1 MLTGMLRKVVKR
13 MSKYTTEVRFICEH
27 DAGLDSSVG
36 FTQVD
41 TVLDR
46 CWNQIFTTNTAFFDE
61 SYRSVLCKK
70 ILKRYYTR
78 EIGCETVGLWKL
90 WMNERLESI
99 MPYYNQLY
107 KSELIEFNPMNDV
120 DLSTTHEKEN
130 AEARHSAENESG
142 KHEQWN
148 MHNEHYEDN
157 YGSNR
162 TTNDINNTKKRVNEG
177 STDLYS
183 DTPQGS
189 ISGLNS
195 MNYLTNARKIDK
207 DTTDDTSFSGTTDT
221 NVDDKSDGV
230 REWTDAENYTHS
242 KDNTADASV
251 NSSEDYF
258 QHVLGKSGGASYS
271 KLLSEF
277 RETFLNIDKMV
288 IEEFADLFMGLW

>member
-1 MLTGMLRKVVKR
+1 

-27 DAGLDSSVG
+27 DAGLDNSVG

-46 CWNQIFTTNTAFFDE
+46 CWNQIFTTNTTFFDE
-61 SYRSVLCKK
+61 NYRSVLCKK

-107 KSELIEFNPMNDV
+107 KSELIEFNPMYDV
-120 DLSTTHEKEN
+120 DLATTHEKEN
-130 AEARHSAENESG
+130 EEARHSAENETG
-142 KHEQWN
+142 QHEQWN
-148 MHNEHYEDN
+148 THNEHYEDN

-162 TTNDINNTKKRVNEG
+162 TTNDINKTERGVNEG

-189 ISGLNS
+189 ISGLNN

-207 DTTDDTSFSGTTDT
+207 DTTDDTSYSGTTDT

-230 REWTDAENYTHS
+230 REWSDVENYTHS
-242 KDNTADASV
+242 KDNTTDASV

-271 KLLSEF
+271 KMLMEF
-277 RETFLNIDKMV
+277 RETFLNIDNMV

>member
-1 MLTGMLRKVVKR
+1 

-27 DAGLDSSVG
+27 DAGLDNSVG

-41 TVLDR
+41 TVIDR
-46 CWNQIFTTNTAFFDE
+46 CWNQIFTTNTDFFDE
-61 SYRSVLCKK
+61 NYRSVLCKK

-107 KSELIEFNPMNDV
+107 KSELIEFNPMYDV
-120 DLSTTHEKEN
+120 DLATRHEKEN

-142 KHEQWN
+142 RHEQWN
-148 MHNEHYEDN
+148 MHNEAYEDN

-162 TTNDINNTKKRVNEG
+162 TTNDINKTERTVDEG

-189 ISGLNS
+189 ISGLEN

-207 DTTDDTSFSGTTDT
+207 DTADDNSYSGTTDT
-221 NVDDKSDGV
+221 NVDDKTDGV
-230 REWTDAENYTHS
+230 RDWTDSENYAHS

-271 KLLSEF
+271 KMLIEF
-277 RETFLNIDKMV
+277 RETFLNIDNMV

>member
-1 MLTGMLRKVVKR
+1 

-27 DAGLDSSVG
+27 DAGLDNSVG

-41 TVLDR
+41 TVLER
-46 CWNQIFTTNTAFFDE
+46 CWNQIFTSNTAFFDE

-107 KSELIEFNPMNDV
+107 KSELIEFNPMYDV
-120 DLSTTHEKEN
+120 DLATTHEKEN
-130 AEARHSAENESG
+130 TEARHSAENETG
-142 KHEQWN
+142 RHEQWN
-148 MHNEHYEDN
+148 MHNEAYEDN

-162 TTNDINNTKKRVNEG
+162 TTNDINNTKRSVNEG

-189 ISGLNS
+189 ISGLEN
-195 MNYLTNARKIDK
+195 MDYLTNARKIDK
-207 DTTDDTSFSGTTDT
+207 DTTDDTSYSSTTDT
-221 NVDDKSDGV
+221 NVDDKTDGV
-230 REWTDAENYTHS
+230 RDWTDAENYTHS

-271 KLLSEF
+271 KMLMEF
-277 RETFLNIDKMV
+277 RETFLNIDNMV
-288 IEEFADLFMGLW
+288 IKEFADLFMGLW

>member
-1 MLTGMLRKVVKR
+1 

-46 CWNQIFTTNTAFFDE
+46 CWNQIFTTNTTFFDE

-90 WMNERLESI
+90 WMNERLESV

-120 DLSTTHEKEN
+120 DLATTHEKEN
-130 AEARHSAENESG
+130 EEARHSAENESG
-142 KHEQWN
+142 KHEQWD

-162 TTNDINNTKKRVNEG
+162 TTNDINNTKKSVNEG
-177 STDLYS
+177 STDLFS

-242 KDNTADASV
+242 KDNVSDATV

-258 QHVLGKSGGASYS
+258 QHVLGKSAGASYS

>member
-1 MLTGMLRKVVKR
+1 

-27 DAGLDSSVG
+27 DAGLDTSVG

-46 CWNQIFTTNTAFFDE
+46 CWNQIFNTNTTFFDE
-61 SYRSVLCKK
+61 NYRSVLCKK

-90 WMNERLESI
+90 WMNERLESV

-107 KSELIEFNPMNDV
+107 KSELIEFNPMYDV
-120 DLSTTHEKEN
+120 DLATRHEKEN
-130 AEARHSAENESG
+130 AEARHSAENETG
-142 KHEQWN
+142 RHEQWN
-148 MHNEHYEDN
+148 MHNEAYEDN

-162 TTNDINNTKKRVNEG
+162 TTNDINNTKRSVNEG

-189 ISGLNS
+189 ISGLEN
-195 MNYLTNARKIDK
+195 MDYLTNARKIDK
-207 DTTDDTSFSGTTDT
+207 DTTDDTSYSGTTDT
-221 NVDDKSDGV
+221 NVDDKTDGV
-230 REWTDAENYTHS
+230 RDWTDAENYTHS

-277 RETFLNIDKMV
+277 RETFLNIDNMV

>member
-1 MLTGMLRKVVKR
+1 MGMLKKVVKR

-27 DAGLDSSVG
+27 DAGLDASVG

-46 CWNQIFTTNTAFFDE
+46 CWNQIFTTNTTFFDE

-120 DLSTTHEKEN
+120 DLATTHEKEN
-130 AEARHSAENESG
+130 AEARHSAENETG
-142 KHEQWN
+142 LHEQWN
-148 MHNEHYEDN
+148 THNEAYEDN

-162 TTNDINNTKKRVNEG
+162 TTNDINKTERTVDED

-189 ISGLNS
+189 ISGLEN

-207 DTTDDTSFSGTTDT
+207 DTADDTSYSGTTDT

-230 REWTDAENYTHS
+230 RDWTGAENYTHS

-271 KLLSEF
+271 KMLMEF

-288 IEEFADLFMGLW
+288 IDEFADLFMGLW

>member
-1 MLTGMLRKVVKR
+1 

-46 CWNQIFTTNTAFFDE
+46 CWNQIFTTNTTFFDE

-130 AEARHSAENESG
+130 AEARHSAENEVG

-148 MHNEHYEDN
+148 LHNEHYEDN

-162 TTNDINNTKKRVNEG
+162 TTNDINKTEKTVNVG

-189 ISGLNS
+189 ISGLEN
-195 MNYLTNARKIDK
+195 MNYLTNARKV
-207 DTTDDTSFSGTTDT
+207 DTDTADDTSFSGTTDT
-221 NVDDKSDGV
+221 NVDDKTDGV
-230 REWTDAENYTHS
+230 REWSDSENYTDS

-277 RETFLNIDKMV
+277 RETFLNIDNMV

>member
-1 MLTGMLRKVVKR
+1 

-27 DAGLDSSVG
+27 DAGLNSSVG

-78 EIGCETVGLWKL
+78 EISCETVGLWKL

-107 KSELIEFNPMNDV
+107 KSELIEFNPMYDV
-120 DLSTTHEKEN
+120 DLATRHEKEN
-130 AEARHSAENESG
+130 AEARHSAENETG
-142 KHEQWN
+142 RHEQWN
-148 MHNEHYEDN
+148 MHNEAYEDN

-162 TTNDINNTKKRVNEG
+162 TTNDINNTEKTVNVG

-189 ISGLNS
+189 ISGLEN
-195 MNYLTNARKIDK
+195 MNYLTNARKIDT
-207 DTTDDTSFSGTTDT
+207 DTADDTSFSGTTDT
-221 NVDDKSDGV
+221 NIDDKTDGV
-230 REWTDAENYTHS
+230 RDWTDAENYTHS

-258 QHVLGKSGGASYS
+258 QHVLGKSGGTSYS

-277 RETFLNIDKMV
+277 RETFLNIDNMV
-288 IEEFADLFMGLW
+288 IAEFADLFMGLW

>member
-1 MLTGMLRKVVKR
+1 

-36 FTQVD
+36 FTQVN

-61 SYRSVLCKK
+61 SYRAVLCKK

-120 DLSTTHEKEN
+120 DLATTHEKEN
-130 AEARHSAENESG
+130 VEARHSAENESG
-142 KHEQWN
+142 RHEQWN

-162 TTNDINNTKKRVNEG
+162 TTNDIHNTDRDVNEG

-189 ISGLNS
+189 ISGLAN

-207 DTTDDTSFSGTTDT
+207 DTTDDTSYSGITDT
-221 NVDDKSDGV
+221 NVDDKTNVV
-230 REWTDAENYTHS
+230 REWTDSENYTHS

-271 KLLSEF
+271 KMLMEF
-277 RETFLNIDKMV
+277 RETFLNIDNMV

>member
-1 MLTGMLRKVVKR
+1 

-120 DLSTTHEKEN
+120 DLATTHEKEN
-130 AEARHSAENESG
+130 EEARHSAENETG

-148 MHNEHYEDN
+148 LHNESYEDN

-162 TTNDINNTKKRVNEG
+162 TTNDINKTERGVNEG

-189 ISGLNS
+189 ISGLEN

-207 DTTDDTSFSGTTDT
+207 DTTDDTSYSGTTDT
-221 NVDDKSDGV
+221 NVDDKTDGI
-230 REWTDAENYTHS
+230 REWSGSENYTHS
-242 KDNTADASV
+242 KDNIADASV

-258 QHVLGKSGGASYS
+258 QHVLGKSAGASYS

-277 RETFLNIDKMV
+277 RETFLNIDNMV

>member
-1 MLTGMLRKVVKR
+1 

-46 CWNQIFTTNTAFFDE
+46 CWNQIFTTNTDFFDE

-120 DLSTTHEKEN
+120 DLATTHEKEN
-130 AEARHSAENESG
+130 TEARHSAENESG
-142 KHEQWN
+142 KHEQWD

-162 TTNDINNTKKRVNEG
+162 TTNDINNTKKSVNEG

-242 KDNTADASV
+242 KDNVSDASV

>member
-1 MLTGMLRKVVKR
+1 

-41 TVLDR
+41 SILDK
-46 CWNQIFTTNTAFFDE
+46 CWNQIFTTTTTFFDE
-61 SYRSVLCKK
+61 NYRSVLCKK

-130 AEARHSAENESG
+130 AEARHSAENETG
-142 KHEQWN
+142 RHEQWN
-148 MHNEHYEDN
+148 MHNEAYEDN

-162 TTNDINNTKKRVNEG
+162 TTNDINKTERTVDEG

-189 ISGLNS
+189 ISGLEN

-207 DTTDDTSFSGTTDT
+207 DTTDDASYSGTTDT

-230 REWTDAENYTHS
+230 RDWTDAENYTHS

-258 QHVLGKSGGASYS
+258 QHVLGKSAGASYS
-271 KLLSEF
+271 KLLTEF
-277 RETFLNIDKMV
+277 RETFLNIDNMV
-288 IEEFADLFMGLW
+288 IDEFADLFMGLW

>member
-1 MLTGMLRKVVKR
+1 

-27 DAGLDSSVG
+27 DAGLENSVG

-46 CWNQIFTTNTAFFDE
+46 CWNQIFTTNTTFFDE

-120 DLSTTHEKEN
+120 DLATTHEKEN

-142 KHEQWN
+142 RHEQWN

-162 TTNDINNTKKRVNEG
+162 TTNDINKTERGVNEG

-189 ISGLNS
+189 ISGLNN

-207 DTTDDTSFSGTTDT
+207 DTNDDTSYSGTTDT
-221 NVDDKSDGV
+221 NVDDKTDGV

-242 KDNTADASV
+242 KDNMSDASV

-258 QHVLGKSGGASYS
+258 QHILGKSAGASYS

>member
-1 MLTGMLRKVVKR
+1 

-27 DAGLDSSVG
+27 DAGLESSVG
-36 FTQVD
+36 FSQVD

-46 CWNQIFTTNTAFFDE
+46 CWNQIFTTNTTFFDE

-107 KSELIEFNPMNDV
+107 KSELIEFNPMYDV
-120 DLSTTHEKEN
+120 DLATEHDKEN
-130 AEARHSAENESG
+130 SEARHSAENETG

-148 MHNEHYEDN
+148 LYNESYEDN

-162 TTNDINNTKKRVNEG
+162 TTNDINKTERGVNEG

-189 ISGLNS
+189 ISGLDN

-207 DTTDDTSFSGTTDT
+207 DTTDDTSYSGTTDT
-221 NVDDKSDGV
+221 NVDDKTDGI
-230 REWTDAENYTHS
+230 REWSGSENYTHS
-242 KDNTADASV
+242 KDNIADASV

-258 QHVLGKSGGASYS
+258 QHVLGKSGGTSYS

-277 RETFLNIDKMV
+277 RETFLNIDNMV
-288 IEEFADLFMGLW
+288 IEEFANLFMGLW

>member
-1 MLTGMLRKVVKR
+1 MAKFTVELGVIIK
-13 MSKYTTEVRFICEH
+13 SGFP
-27 DAGLDSSVG
+27 LDLQSYP
-36 FTQVD
+36 
-41 TVLDR
+41 
-46 CWNQIFTTNTAFFDE
+46 IFDE
-61 SYRSVLCKK
+61 SYREGLNNK
-70 ILKRYYTR
+70 IIRHYWFR
-78 EIGCETVGLWKL
+78 EIGFETAALFRD
-90 WMNERLESI
+90 RLAMTMAEI

-120 DLSTTHEKEN
+120 DLATTHEKEN

-142 KHEQWN
+142 RHEQWN
-148 MHNEHYEDN
+148 THNEHYEDN

-162 TTNDINNTKKRVNEG
+162 TTNDINKTERGVNEG

-189 ISGLNS
+189 ISGLNN

-207 DTTDDTSFSGTTDT
+207 DTTDDTSYSGSTDT
-221 NVDDKSDGV
+221 NVDDKTDGV
-230 REWTDAENYTHS
+230 REWSDVENYTHS

-258 QHVLGKSGGASYS
+258 QHILGKSAEASYS

-277 RETFLNIDKMV
+277 RETFLNIDNMV
-288 IEEFADLFMGLW
+288 IKEFADLFMGLW

>member
-1 MLTGMLRKVVKR
+1 

-27 DAGLDSSVG
+27 DAGLDNSVG

-41 TVLDR
+41 TVLDM
-46 CWNQIFTTNTAFFDE
+46 CWNQIFTSNITFFDE
-61 SYRSVLCKK
+61 SYRSLLCKK

-107 KSELIEFNPMNDV
+107 KSELIEFNPMYDV
-120 DLSTTHEKEN
+120 DLATRHEKEN
-130 AEARHSAENESG
+130 AEARHTAENEVG

-148 MHNEHYEDN
+148 MHNEAYEDN

-162 TTNDINNTKKRVNEG
+162 TTNDINNTKRAVNEG

-189 ISGLNS
+189 ISGLEN

-207 DTTDDTSFSGTTDT
+207 DTTDDTSYSGTTDT
-221 NVDDKSDGV
+221 NVDDKTDGV
-230 REWTDAENYTHS
+230 RDWTDSENYTHS

-277 RETFLNIDKMV
+277 RETFLNIDNMV

>member
-1 MLTGMLRKVVKR
+1 

-27 DAGLDSSVG
+27 DAGLDNSVG

-46 CWNQIFTTNTAFFDE
+46 CWNQIFTSNITFFDE
-61 SYRSVLCKK
+61 SYRSLLCKK

-107 KSELIEFNPMNDV
+107 KSELIEFNPMYDV
-120 DLSTTHEKEN
+120 DLATRHEKEN
-130 AEARHSAENESG
+130 AEARHSAENEVG
-142 KHEQWN
+142 KHEQWSL
-148 MHNEHYEDN
+148 HNEAYEDN

-162 TTNDINNTKKRVNEG
+162 TTNDINNTKRSMNEG

-189 ISGLNS
+189 ISGLEN

-207 DTTDDTSFSGTTDT
+207 DTTDDASYSGTTDT
-221 NVDDKSDGV
+221 NVDDKTDGV
-230 REWTDAENYTHS
+230 REWSDAENYTHS

-277 RETFLNIDKMV
+277 RETFLNIDNMV

>member
-1 MLTGMLRKVVKR
+1 

-27 DAGLDSSVG
+27 DAGLENSVG

-46 CWNQIFTTNTAFFDE
+46 CWNQIFTTDTTFFDE

-107 KSELIEFNPMNDV
+107 KSELIEFNPMYDV
-120 DLSTTHEKEN
+120 DLATRHEKEN
-130 AEARHSAENESG
+130 AEARHSAENETG
-142 KHEQWN
+142 RHEQWN
-148 MHNEHYEDN
+148 MHNEAYEDN

-162 TTNDINNTKKRVNEG
+162 TTNDINNTKRGVNEG

-189 ISGLNS
+189 ISGLEN
-195 MNYLTNARKIDK
+195 MDYLTNARKIGK
-207 DTTDDTSFSGTTDT
+207 DTTDNTSYSGTTDT
-221 NVDDKSDGV
+221 NVDDKTDGV
-230 REWTDAENYTHS
+230 IDWTDSENYTHS

-277 RETFLNIDKMV
+277 RETFLNIDNMV

>member
-1 MLTGMLRKVVKR
+1 

-27 DAGLDSSVG
+27 DAGLDNSVG

-61 SYRSVLCKK
+61 NYRSMLCKK

-107 KSELIEFNPMNDV
+107 KSELIEFNPMYDV
-120 DLSTTHEKEN
+120 DLATRHEKEN
-130 AEARHSAENESG
+130 AEARHTAENEVG

-148 MHNEHYEDN
+148 MHNEAYEDN

-162 TTNDINNTKKRVNEG
+162 TTNDINNTKRKVNDG

-189 ISGLNS
+189 ISGLEN
-195 MNYLTNARKIDK
+195 MNYLTNARKVDK
-207 DTTDDTSFSGTTDT
+207 DTTDDTSYSGTTDT
-221 NVDDKSDGV
+221 NVDDKTDGV
-230 REWTDAENYTHS
+230 RDWTDAENYTHS

-258 QHVLGKSGGASYS
+258 QHVLGKSAGASYS

-277 RETFLNIDKMV
+277 RETFLNIDNMV

>member
-1 MLTGMLRKVVKR
+1 

-27 DAGLDSSVG
+27 DAGLENSVG

-46 CWNQIFTTNTAFFDE
+46 CWNQIFTTNTDFFDE
-61 SYRSVLCKK
+61 SYRKVLCKK

-107 KSELIEFNPMNDV
+107 KSELIKFNPMYDV
-120 DLSTTHEKEN
+120 DLATRHEKEN
-130 AEARHSAENESG
+130 AEARHSAENEVG
-142 KHEQWN
+142 QHEQWN
-148 MHNEHYEDN
+148 MHNEAYEDN

-162 TTNDINNTKKRVNEG
+162 TTNDINNTDRTVTEG

-189 ISGLNS
+189 ISGLEN
-195 MNYLTNARKIDK
+195 MDYLTNARKIDK
-207 DTTDDTSFSGTTDT
+207 DTTDDTSYSGTTDT
-221 NVDDKSDGV
+221 NIDDKTDGV
-230 REWTDAENYTHS
+230 RDWTDAENYTHS
-242 KDNTADASV
+242 KDNTSDASV

-258 QHVLGKSGGASYS
+258 QHVLGKSAGASYS
-271 KLLSEF
+271 KMLSEF
-277 RETFLNIDKMV
+277 RETFLNIDNMV
-288 IEEFADLFMGLW
+288 IEEFLDLFMGLW

>member
-1 MLTGMLRKVVKR
+1 

-27 DAGLDSSVG
+27 DAGLDNSVG
-36 FTQVD
+36 FAQVD

-46 CWNQIFTTNTAFFDE
+46 CWNQIFTTNTTFFDE
-61 SYRSVLCKK
+61 SYRPVLCKK

-99 MPYYNQLY
+99 MSYYNQLY
-107 KSELIEFNPMNDV
+107 KSELIEFNPMYDV
-120 DLSTTHEKEN
+120 DLTTTHEKEN
-130 AEARHSAENESG
+130 AEARHSAENENG
-142 KHEQWN
+142 RHEKWN
-148 MHNEHYEDN
+148 MHNEAYEDN

-162 TTNDINNTKKRVNEG
+162 TTNDINNTKRSVDEG

-189 ISGLNS
+189 ISGLEN

-207 DTTDDTSFSGTTDT
+207 DTTDDTSYSGTTDT
-221 NVDDKSDGV
+221 NVDDKTDGV
-230 REWTDAENYTHS
+230 RDWTDAENYTHS

-251 NSSEDYF
+251 NSSEGYF
-258 QHVLGKSGGASYS
+258 QHVLGKSAGASYS

-277 RETFLNIDKMV
+277 RETFLNIDNMV

>member
-1 MLTGMLRKVVKR
+1 

-46 CWNQIFTTNTAFFDE
+46 CWNQIFTTNTTFFDE

-120 DLSTTHEKEN
+120 DLATTHEKEN
-130 AEARHSAENESG
+130 VEARHSAENESG
-142 KHEQWN
+142 KHEQWDR
-148 MHNEHYEDN
+148 HNEHYEDN

-162 TTNDINNTKKRVNEG
+162 TTNDINNTKKSVNEG

-242 KDNTADASV
+242 KDNVSDASV

-271 KLLSEF
+271 KLLNEF

-288 IEEFADLFMGLW
+288 IDEFADLFMGLW

>member
-1 MLTGMLRKVVKR
+1 

-46 CWNQIFTTNTAFFDE
+46 CWNQIFTTKTAFFDE
-61 SYRSVLCKK
+61 SYRAVLCKK

-90 WMNERLESI
+90 WMNERLESV

-120 DLSTTHEKEN
+120 DLATTHEKEN
-130 AEARHSAENESG
+130 TEARHSAENETG
-142 KHEQWN
+142 RHEQWN
-148 MHNEHYEDN
+148 THNEHYEDN

-162 TTNDINNTKKRVNEG
+162 TTNDIHNTDRTVNEG

-189 ISGLNS
+189 ISGLEN

-207 DTTDDTSFSGTTDT
+207 DTSDDTSFSGTTDT
-221 NVDDKSDGV
+221 NVDDKTDGV
-230 REWTDAENYTHS
+230 REWSDVENYTHS

-271 KLLSEF
+271 KMLMEF
-277 RETFLNIDKMV
+277 RETFLNIDNMV
-288 IEEFADLFMGLW
+288 IDEFADLFMGLW

>member
-1 MLTGMLRKVVKR
+1 MEMLRKVVKR
-13 MSKYTTEVRFICEH
+13 VSKYTTEVRFICEH
-27 DAGLDSSVG
+27 DAGLESSVG

-46 CWNQIFTTNTAFFDE
+46 CWNQIFTTNTTFFDE
-61 SYRSVLCKK
+61 SYRPVLGKK

-90 WMNERLESI
+90 WMNERLETV

-107 KSELIEFNPMNDV
+107 KSELIEFNPMYDV
-120 DLSTTHEKEN
+120 DLATTHEKEN
-130 AEARHSAENESG
+130 AEARHSAENETG
-142 KHEQWN
+142 RHEQWN
-148 MHNEHYEDN
+148 MHNEAYEDN

-162 TTNDINNTKKRVNEG
+162 TTNDIHNTDRTVNEG

-189 ISGLNS
+189 ISGLENMS
-195 MNYLTNARKIDK
+195 YLTNARKIDK
-207 DTTDDTSFSGTTDT
+207 NTTDDTNYSGTTDT
-221 NVDDKSDGV
+221 NVDDKTDGV
-230 REWTDAENYTHS
+230 RDWTDAENYTHS
-242 KDNTADASV
+242 KDNIADASV

-258 QHVLGKSGGASYS
+258 QHVLGKSAGASYS

-277 RETFLNIDKMV
+277 RETFLNIDNMV

>member
-1 MLTGMLRKVVKR
+1 

-27 DAGLDSSVG
+27 DAGLESSVG

-46 CWNQIFTTNTAFFDE
+46 CWNQIFTTNTTFFDE
-61 SYRSVLCKK
+61 SYRAVLCKK

-99 MPYYNQLY
+99 MTYYNQLY
-107 KSELIEFNPMNDV
+107 KSELIEFNPLYDV
-120 DLSTTHEKEN
+120 DLATSHEKEN
-130 AEARHSAENESG
+130 SEARHSAENETG

-148 MHNEHYEDN
+148 MHNEAYEDN

-162 TTNDINNTKKRVNEG
+162 TTNDINKTEKSVNEG

-189 ISGLNS
+189 ISGLEN

-207 DTTDDTSFSGTTDT
+207 DTTDDTSYSGTTDT

-230 REWTDAENYTHS
+230 RDWTGSENYTHS
-242 KDNTADASV
+242 KDNVSDASV

-258 QHVLGKSGGASYS
+258 QHVLGKSAGASYS

-277 RETFLNIDKMV
+277 RETFLNIDNMV

>member
-1 MLTGMLRKVVKR
+1 

-27 DAGLDSSVG
+27 DAGLDNSVG

-41 TVLDR
+41 SVLDQ

-90 WMNERLESI
+90 WMNERLESV

-107 KSELIEFNPMNDV
+107 KSELIEFNPMYDV

-162 TTNDINNTKKRVNEG
+162 TTNDINKTEKTVNVG

-189 ISGLNS
+189 ISGLEN
-195 MNYLTNARKIDK
+195 MNYLTNARKV
-207 DTTDDTSFSGTTDT
+207 DTDTADDTSFSGTTDT

-271 KLLSEF
+271 KMLMEF
-277 RETFLNIDKMV
+277 RETFLNIDNMV

>member
-1 MLTGMLRKVVKR
+1 

-27 DAGLDSSVG
+27 DAGLESSVG

-46 CWNQIFTTNTAFFDE
+46 CWNQIFTTNTTFFDE
-61 SYRSVLCKK
+61 SYRGVLCKK

-99 MPYYNQLY
+99 MPYYNKLY
-107 KSELIEFNPMNDV
+107 KSELIEFNPMYDV
-120 DLSTTHEKEN
+120 DLATTHEKEN
-130 AEARHSAENESG
+130 AEARHSAENEVG

-148 MHNEHYEDN
+148 MHNEAYEDN

-162 TTNDINNTKKRVNEG
+162 TTNDINKTERSVNEG

-189 ISGLNS
+189 ISGLEN
-195 MNYLTNARKIDK
+195 MDYLTNARKIDK
-207 DTTDDTSFSGTTDT
+207 DTTDDTSYSGTTDT
-221 NVDDKSDGV
+221 NVDDKTDGV
-230 REWTDAENYTHS
+230 RDWSDAENYTHS

-258 QHVLGKSGGASYS
+258 QHVLGKSGGTSYS

-277 RETFLNIDKMV
+277 RETFLNIDNMV